1 MSETMSEPP
10 AVAALLADQRE
21 RWGRGDCVLVEVLL
35 QQHPALA
42 GDAEG
47 LLDLIYQEVYL
58 RERRGEAPRRDEYLR
73 RFPHLA
79 APLAAQFDVHQA
91 IQAGAAAETARPD
104 IPGYELLAEV
114 GQGGMG
120 RVFKARAESGS
131 LVAVKVL
138 RPEHGRDRAVRKRFM
153 AEARAAAVL
162 DHPHIVKVFA
172 VGECA
177 AGPYFVMEL
186 IDGVTLEEVVR
197 RGPPE
202 PARAVRWLIP
212 MAEAVDYAH
221 GKGIIHR
228 DLKPANV
235 LLDGSDRP
243 CVMDFGMAK
252 ILRQSGIAGPSSTQK
267 NTILGTPSYMP
278 PEQAGDNGPR
288 PGPYSDV
295 YSLGAILYALLVGRP
310 PFDEGTFLATVLKV
324 RSEEPPPAVRSL
336 RPEVPEVLEQICHR
350 CLSKRPADRYQS
362 ARELA
367 DELRHFL
374 GDDDRGAAAVP
385 VALCNTATGE
395 VIPLVKETTVVG
407 RSAKCDLVLEAP
419 EVSRR
424 HCRVIRLAEEVL
436 VEDLGSSQGTCVN
449 GARVTRARLRD
460 GDRLEIAGQ
469 VFQVRMP
476 EPRQCGKISGRG

>member
-10 AVAALLADQRE
+10 ASPPPAVACLLADQRE
-21 RWGRGDCVLVEVLL
+21 RWTRGDCVPVEVLL
-35 QQHPALA
+35 QQHPALHN
-42 GDAEG
+42 DTEG
-47 LLDLIYQEVYL
+47 LLDLIYQEVFL
-58 RERRGEAPRRDEYLR
+58 RERRGESPQRDEYLR

-79 APLAAQFDVHQA
+79 APLGEQFDVHQA
-91 IQAGAAAETARPD
+91 IQAETTRPT
-104 IPGYELLAEV
+104 IPGCELLAEI

-120 RVFKARAESGS
+120 RVFKARDEHGN

-138 RPEHGRDRAVRKRFM
+138 RPEHGRDRAVRKRFV
-153 AEARAAAVL
+153 AEASAAAVL
-162 DHPHIVKVFA
+162 DHPHIVKVFS
-172 VGECA
+172 VGECD

-186 IDGVTLEEVVR
+186 IDGVTLEEVIR

-202 PARAVRWLIP
+202 PAAAVRWLIP
-212 MAEAVDYAH
+212 TAEAVDYAH

-228 DLKPANV
+228 DLKPANI
-235 LLDGSDRP
+235 LIDGSDRP

-252 ILRQSGIAGPSSTQK
+252 ILRQAGVAGPSSTQK

-278 PEQAGDNGPR
+278 PEQAGDDGPR
-288 PGPYSDV
+288 PGTYSDV
-295 YSLGAILYALLVGRP
+295 YSLGAILYALLAGRP
-310 PFDEGTFLATVLKV
+310 PFDEGSFLATVLKV

-336 RPEVPEVLEQICHR
+336 RPEVPEMLERICHK

-367 DELRHFL
+367 DDLRRFL
-374 GDDDRGAAAVP
+374 GADGHAAAAVA
-385 VALCNTATGE
+385 VCLSNTATGE

-424 HCRVIRLAEEVL
+424 HCRIVRLPGEVL
-436 VEDLGSSQGTCVN
+436 VEDLGSAQGTCVN
-449 GARVTRARLRD
+449 GSRVTRSRLRN

-476 EPRQCGKISGRG
+476 EPIEHSAF

>member
-1 MSETMSEPP
+1 MSEPP
-10 AVAALLADQRE
+10 AITGLLADQRD
-21 RWGRGDCVLVEVLL
+21 RWARGDCVPVETLL
-35 QQHPALA
+35 HQHPALHP
-42 GDAEG
+42 DTEG
-47 LLDLIYQEVYL
+47 LLDLIYQEVFL
-58 RERRGEAPRRDEYLR
+58 RERRGETPQRDEYLR

-79 APLAAQFDVHQA
+79 APLGEQFDVHQA
-91 IQAGAAAETARPD
+91 IQAETARPS
-104 IPGYELLAEV
+104 IPGYELVAAV

-120 RVFKARAESGS
+120 RVFKARDEKVGS

-138 RPEHGRDRAVRKRFM
+138 RPEHSRDRAVRKRFV
-153 AEARAAAVL
+153 AEAQAAAVL

-172 VGECA
+172 VGECD

-186 IDGVTLEEVVR
+186 IEGATLEEIIR
-197 RGPPE
+197 RGPPDL
-202 PARAVRWLIP
+202 ARAVGWLIP

-228 DLKPANV
+228 DLKPANIMV
-235 LLDGSDRP
+235 DGSDRP

-252 ILRQSGIAGPSSTQK
+252 ILRQAGVAGPSSTQK

-278 PEQAGDNGPR
+278 PEQAGDDGPR
-288 PGPYSDV
+288 AGPYSDV

-324 RSEEPPPAVRSL
+324 RSEELPPAVRSL
-336 RPEVPEVLEQICHR
+336 RPDVPEMLERICHK
-350 CLSKRPADRYQS
+350 CLSKSPADRYQS

-367 DELRHFL
+367 DEARRFL
-374 GDDDRGAAAVP
+374 GSTGRAATAVP
-385 VALCNTATGE
+385 VCLCRPATAE
-395 VIPLVKETTVVG
+395 QIPLVKEITVVG

-419 EVSRR
+419 DVSRR
-424 HCRVIRLAEEVL
+424 HCRIIRLPEEVI

-449 GARVTRARLRD
+449 GSRVTRARLRD

-469 VFQVRMP
+469 VFEV
-476 EPRQCGKISGRG
+476 KSSW